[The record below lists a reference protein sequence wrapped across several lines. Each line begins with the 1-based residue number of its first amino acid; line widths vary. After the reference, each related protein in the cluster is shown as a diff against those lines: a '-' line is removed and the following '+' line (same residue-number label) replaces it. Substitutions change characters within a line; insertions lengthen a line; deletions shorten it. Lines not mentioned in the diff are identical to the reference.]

1 MLEPRDSWC
10 VRCESGWPTN
20 IETYLYGHTCKN
32 HAFFLHIHESL
43 ISPLIFLMEC
53 MRCTNLNVC
62 IKNVEVKEEE
72 ETLSTALHLNARRDF
87 FSSRG
92 ERNPTLP
99 LYLFYFIYFILFIL
113 FLYTFF
119 DISKSIRIKNQ
130 ILNLF

>member
-1 MLEPRDSWC
+1 MHEMYTFERMYKKCWDEGGGNFEYC
-10 VRCESGWPTN
+10 ATFKCQKR
-20 IETYLYGHTCKN
+20 
-32 HAFFLHIHESL
+32 FF
-43 ISPLIFLMEC
+43 
-53 MRCTNLNVC
+53 T
-62 IKNVEVKEEE
+62 
-72 ETLSTALHLNARRDF
+72 
-87 FSSRG
+87 SRG